1 MYSEEMDS
9 RRTAKIEEIAARFC
23 GMPLTAETVFLRPA
37 YQHGQFER
45 EVCDLLIAFRGR
57 GIVLSL
63 KSQDDPSS
71 RTGPKLQRWCRK
83 KAGEAARQISG
94 ARRTM
99 EAYPFWCEHWRRGR
113 VDFAAGAVAP
123 VHALAV
129 IETGPTA
136 TDTARLADD
145 LPQSAGDTPIT
156 YVTLNDAL
164 NIVDQLRSFPDLV
177 AYLDARAK
185 LPTVFRRVI
194 GNERLLV
201 HYYMMCD
208 ESFDGCVRP
217 EEFLTYLLVSEAEF
231 RRRVEMKRGADRGA
245 RFIEYIADTLATRNP
260 NYADGLDPET
270 LTRFDAMEQRSNYLI
285 LQEHLG
291 DLRLAERRA
300 LGTAFLELIEKVG
313 SGPGLRRA
321 WWTDSKPDFL
331 YLLAA
336 VRGIDRGRLL
346 SDGPVILQAALAH
359 RGKRRGM
366 LIIERDG
373 ESFEVCL
380 AELPEA
386 DPALVEAA
394 GRLFGH
400 LKVITTEPDSLLPR
414 L

>member
-1 MYSEEMDS
+1 MYTEAMDAN
-9 RRTAKIEEIAARFC
+9 RTAKIEEIAARFC
-23 GMPLTAETVFLRPA
+23 AAPLTAETVFLRPA
-37 YQHGQFER
+37 YRDGHLER
-45 EVCDLLIAFRGR
+45 EVCDLLVAFRGQ

-63 KSQDDPSS
+63 KSQDDPAARNGS
-71 RTGPKLQRWCRK
+71 KLQRWCKK

-99 EAYPFWCEHWRRGR
+99 EAHPFWCEHWRRGR

-136 TDTARLADD
+136 TDTARLDD

-156 YVTLNDAL
+156 YITLNDAL
-164 NIVDQLRSFPDLV
+164 NLVDQLRSFPDLV

-185 LPTVFRRVI
+185 LPIVFRRVI
-194 GNERLLV
+194 GDEQLLL

-208 ESFDGCVRP
+208 ESFEGCVQP
-217 EEFLTYLLVSEAEF
+217 EEFLTHLLVSESEF
-231 RRRVEMKRGADRGA
+231 RRRVEMKREADRGA
-245 RFIEYIADTLATRNP
+245 RLIEYIADTLATRNP
-260 NYADGLDPET
+260 NYVDGLDPAT
-270 LTRFDAMEQRSNYLI
+270 LARFDAMEQRLNYLL

-291 DLRLAERRA
+291 DLRLADRRA
-300 LGTAFLELIEKVG
+300 LGTAFLELIEGVG

-331 YLLAA
+331 YLLAS
-336 VRGIDRGRLL
+336 VRGLDRPRLL
-346 SDGPVILQAALAH
+346 REGPAILQAALAH
-359 RGKRRGM
+359 HGKRQGM

-394 GRLFGH
+394 SQLFGH